1 MHGSR
6 WLIPLETRT
15 FVGARN
21 GDSDDDELKHYF
33 PCGACKQPVDMR
45 DLDAVFHHE
54 VPGHSP
60 LAPTQADRLFEIG
73 TQLRH
78 VLKGLPRP

>member
-1 MHGSR
+1 MCGSFA
-6 WLIPLETRT
+6 LIPLETRT

-21 GDSDDDELKHYF
+21 DESEDEERKHYF
-33 PCGACKQPVDMR
+33 PCGACKQLIDMR

-54 VPGHSP
+54 VAGHSP
-60 LAPTQADRLFEIG
+60 MEAEEAERLSEIE

-78 VLKGLPRP
+78 VLMDSPRI